1 MPSLRSTSRTMCE
14 QSRRHC
20 TRWCQKSSRVTSTWP
35 TCRPQRRTRPGL
47 PATHRRRRRR
57 SQSRNSS
64 PPSRHSLLL
73 RPSKAAHA
81 SHQLAKLLEVVLREV
96 LASANFGD
104 PAVEV
109 CAHLRACLGGRAGD
123 LSVVLRLSPP
133 LVTETHSSLARSALE
148 ITPPT
153 NLGTLGTSDIVMRR
167 PERRLSGRRLVM
179 PHRCWRL

>member
-1 MPSLRSTSRTMCE
+1 VPGTTRHLPRTTTLAHVPILSLPSVAALVL
-14 QSRRHC
+14 H
-20 TRWCQKSSRVTSTWP
+20 
-35 TCRPQRRTRPGL
+35 L
-47 PATHRRRRRR
+47 RRRRRDFGHIQVDFGPAAWACSAPPR
-57 SQSRNSS
+57 TIAHSALRASFPLARARRRLPRASRARR
-64 PPSRHSLLL
+64 PRHSLLL

-148 ITPPT
+148 MAPPT
-153 NLGTLGTSDIVMRR
+153 NLGT
-167 PERRLSGRRLVM
+167 
-179 PHRCWRL
+179 